1 LRTSIIAALLS
12 VWVGAPLFASDQI
25 GTRGFPF
32 LRISVGARAVGMGEA
47 FTAVASGA
55 EGLEWN
61 PAGVAQLNRPSLTTD
76 YLSCFSDAHAGSVIC
91 AQPVGRSATFGLSL
105 RFFHV
110 GGIPRT
116 TLENPTGQGLG
127 DFSSTDLCFKLGL
140 AYRLTPRLYVGASGA
155 LVSGTIDDA
164 NAFGMAGDF
173 GILAKDVVR
182 RLRLGVAARHVGTMA
197 SAYVET
203 TDPLPTQIAVG
214 AAYPT
219 FGRRL
224 LLSYDWSWSVDWE
237 SEHSFGVEWEVVY
250 DFFLR
255 GGYRT
260 HLSDLRDTSEDADL
274 AGLTFGIGFRR
285 VRAYNLDYAYASMAD
300 LGGTHRFSFAWIF

>member
-1 LRTSIIAALLS
+1 LKPSHVALLVTVLHAS
-12 VWVGAPLFASDQI
+12 SLFAGDQI

-61 PAGVAQLNRPSLTTD
+61 PAGVAQLNHPSLTTD
-76 YLSCFSDAHAGSVIC
+76 YLSYFSDAHAGSVIF
-91 AQPVGRSATFGLSL
+91 AQPAGRKATVGLSL

-140 AYRLTPRLYVGASGA
+140 AFRLTPEIYMGASGA
-155 LVSGTIDDA
+155 LISGTIDDA
-164 NAFGMAGDF
+164 NAFGVAGDF
-173 GILAKDVVR
+173 GLLAKNVVR
-182 RLRLGVAARHVGTMA
+182 RLRLGVAARHVGSMT
-197 SAYVET
+197 SAYVNT

-214 AAYPT
+214 AAYPV

-224 LLSYDWSWSVDWE
+224 LLSYDWTWSVDWE
-237 SEHSFGVEWEVVY
+237 SEHSLGVEWEVVY

-274 AGLTFGIGFRR
+274 AGLTFGIGLRR
-285 VRAYNLDYAYASMAD
+285 IRAYNLDYAYASMGD